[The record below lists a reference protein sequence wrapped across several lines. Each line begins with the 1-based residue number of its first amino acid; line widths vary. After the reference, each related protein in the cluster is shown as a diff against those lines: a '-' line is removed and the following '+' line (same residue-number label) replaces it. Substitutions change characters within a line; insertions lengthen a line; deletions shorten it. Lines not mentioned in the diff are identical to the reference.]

1 MADKS
6 FLFLHDNLWEALPC
20 RILSHSFKRAQNGA
34 AMFARSPCD
43 QNPAKERQKVIKIYQ
58 EYVETIIVQ
67 KVTVKAEGFLIVSY
81 SMIY

>member
-1 MADKS
+1 VGGIA
-6 FLFLHDNLWEALPC
+6 
-20 RILSHSFKRAQNGA
+20 LSHTVSQFKRAQNGA

-81 SMIY
+81 SMIPHLPGEGC